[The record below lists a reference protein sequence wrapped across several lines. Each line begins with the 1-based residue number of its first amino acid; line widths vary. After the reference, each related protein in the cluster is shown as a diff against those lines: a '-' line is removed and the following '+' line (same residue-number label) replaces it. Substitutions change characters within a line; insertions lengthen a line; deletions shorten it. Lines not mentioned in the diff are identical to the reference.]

1 MVSNSMFFGGN
12 LLRVRASCQCSS
24 GAQEV
29 VRLWLG
35 SKCTIL
41 VGSIDEDLAPKIDQ
55 LCPNCSRTV
64 PAYEEEEHFL
74 TLSVF

>member
-1 MVSNSMFFGGN
+1 MVSNSMFFGGH